1 MRISAGGTNICVPEN
16 FLHFVQTTPCI
27 DQKACEAV
35 TKVVDAQFG
44 KLRSS
49 SGGIPTSE
57 DRDKRP
63 TVMRPR
69 HCSVSTSAHLARK
82 ASCLRAPFFDL
93 WAMAIVSVGTEDEMR
108 QRAGEHFPV
117 NH

>member
-49 SGGIPTSE
+49 SGGIPTWPALNVDPMSVRVLVYLDAIE
-57 DRDKRP
+57 DSIF
-63 TVMRPR
+63 V
-69 HCSVSTSAHLARK
+69 
-82 ASCLRAPFFDL
+82 
-93 WAMAIVSVGTEDEMR
+93 
-108 QRAGEHFPV
+108 
-117 NH
+117 